1 MVVTDKYCGGGDR
14 EWRYTKKNHKLI
26 KIIGDFTT
34 ELQHLENQNYAVNGM
49 LISQAVIFQSES
61 IPGGCFLF
69 SQKLSESCQ
78 NKLLSTM

>member
-49 LISQAVIFQSES
+49 LISQAE
-61 IPGGCFLF
+61 
-69 SQKLSESCQ
+69 
-78 NKLLSTM
+78 